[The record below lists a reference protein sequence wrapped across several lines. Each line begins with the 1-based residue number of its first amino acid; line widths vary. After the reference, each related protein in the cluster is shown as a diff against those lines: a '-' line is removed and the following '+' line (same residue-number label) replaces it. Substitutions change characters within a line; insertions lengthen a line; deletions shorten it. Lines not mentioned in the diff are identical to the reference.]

1 MPDKTGAIDL
11 SGLPGRMEAARGQRS
26 AGPRSQGAPGKSTA
40 RVHSTVSNPDG
51 SGVANIVVTDDAPPW
66 MTPELEQ
73 THKDL
78 LGLTED
84 VKRRSQEVLRYGGH
98 IPMESMFS
106 LQLFTLVD
114 MLFPRTTERGQ
125 RQFLEYQTRV
135 QRRLLEILDSVE
147 DQIHQ
152 AALAAGSNV
161 PPEALARMAER
172 AGIPRPAAEQGRQ
185 REG

>member
-1 MPDKTGAIDL
+1 MPDEIGAVDL
-11 SGLPGRMEAARGQRS
+11 SGLADSMDAARRQRS
-26 AGPRSQGAPGKSTA
+26 APPHPQRPSTRTTA
-40 RVHSTVSNPDG
+40 RVASAVTNPDG
-51 SGVANIVVTDDAPPW
+51 SGVAQIMVTDDSPPW

-73 THKDL
+73 SHKDL
-78 LGLTED
+78 LGLSEQ
-84 VKRRSQEVLRYGGH
+84 VKQRGTEVLRYGGH
-98 IPMESMFS
+98 IPMDSMFS

-135 QRRLLEILDSVE
+135 QKRLLEILDSVE

-152 AALAAGSNV
+152 AALAAGSHV

-172 AGIPRPAAEQGRQ
+172 AGIPTTAAEQRRG
-185 REG
+185 G